1 MKKMIYISVGVLA
14 ATAIFILTAFNGDET
29 VAKVGDR
36 EITKDALYEK
46 LVATSGA
53 ATLDVMISNEVVDQ
67 EAEKAKV
74 EVTQEEIDA
83 EMAVYEEQYGGVEG
97 LEEALASSGMSIA
110 DLEEEMKT
118 YLKVEKIIG
127 PDIDITDEQMS
138 TYFEENKESFEQGS
152 KVEASH
158 ILVETQKKAD
168 EVKSKLDNGSDFA
181 ELAAEYSID
190 ESNAENGGELGEF
203 GAGEM
208 APEFEEAAFSMEAD
222 EISEPV
228 ETDYGFHIIQVTSK
242 TEAKEATLED
252 SKEQIKEI
260 LFDEALNTKYAE
272 WLAEKIESYNIV
284 NKLTE

>member
-1 MKKMIYISVGVLA
+1 MKKMIYISIGVLA
-14 ATAIFILTAFNGDET
+14 ATAIFILAAFNGDET

-83 EMAVYEEQYGGVEG
+83 EMAVYEEQYGGAEG
-97 LEEALASSGMSIA
+97 LEEALASSGMSTA
-110 DLEEEMKT
+110 DLEEEMKI

-127 PDIDITDEQMS
+127 PDIEITDEQMS
-138 TYFEENKESFEQGS
+138 TYFEENKEAFEQSS
-152 KVEASH
+152 KVEANH
-158 ILVETQKKAD
+158 ILVETQAEAD
-168 EVKSKLDNGSDFA
+168 EVKAKLDDGSDFS

-190 ESNAENGGELGEF
+190 ESNAENGGALGEF

>member
-1 MKKMIYISVGVLA
+1 MIYISIGVLA
-14 ATAIFILTAFNGDET
+14 ATAIFILAAFNGDET

-36 EITKDALYEK
+36 EITKEALYEK

-74 EVTQEEIDA
+74 KVTQDEIDE
-83 EMAVYEEQYGGVEG
+83 EMAVYEEQYGGAEG
-97 LEEALASSGMSIA
+97 LAEALATSGMSIA

-127 PDIDITDEQMS
+127 PDIEITDEQMS
-138 TYFEENKESFEQGS
+138 TYFEENKESLEQGS

-158 ILVETQKKAD
+158 ILVETQEEAD
-168 EVKSKLDNGSDFA
+168 EVKSKLDDGSDFA

-190 ESNAENGGELGEF
+190 TSNAENGGALGEF

-208 APEFEEAAFSMEAD
+208 TPEFEEAAFSLKVD
-222 EISEPV
+222 EISKPV

-252 SKEQIKEI
+252 NKEQIKET

>member
-1 MKKMIYISVGVLA
+1 MIYISIGVLA
-14 ATAIFILTAFNGDET
+14 ATAIFILAAFNGDET

-83 EMAVYEEQYGGVEG
+83 EMAVYEEQYGGAEG
-97 LEEALASSGMSIA
+97 LEEALASSGMSTA
-110 DLEEEMKT
+110 DLEEEMKI

-127 PDIDITDEQMS
+127 PDIEITDEQMS
-138 TYFEENKESFEQGS
+138 TYFEENKEAFEQSS
-152 KVEASH
+152 KVEANH
-158 ILVETQKKAD
+158 ILVETQAEAD
-168 EVKSKLDNGSDFA
+168 EVKAKLDDGSDFS

-190 ESNAENGGELGEF
+190 ESNAENGGALGEF

>member
-1 MKKMIYISVGVLA
+1 MKKMIYISIGVLA
-14 ATAIFILTAFNGDET
+14 ATAIFILAAFNGDET

-83 EMAVYEEQYGGVEG
+83 EMAVYEEQYGGAEG
-97 LEEALASSGMSIA
+97 LEEALASSGMSTA
-110 DLEEEMKT
+110 DLEEEMKI

-127 PDIDITDEQMS
+127 PDIEITDEQMS
-138 TYFEENKESFEQGS
+138 TYFEENKEAFEQSS
-152 KVEASH
+152 KVEANH
-158 ILVETQKKAD
+158 ILVETQAEAD
-168 EVKSKLDNGSDFA
+168 EVKAKLDDGSDFS

-190 ESNAENGGELGEF
+190 ESNAENGGALGEF

-208 APEFEEAAFSMEAD
+208 APEFEEAAFSMEVD